1 MRPLHL
7 VLALPVL
14 AAVIVACNRT
24 DGISDAG
31 LPKTPEEVKPLKAGG
46 AAPSAPL
53 KGSDGKETSLKEVAA
68 GKPTVL
74 IFYRGGWCPYCNIH
88 LKELIQVEGELRKI
102 GYQLIALS
110 PENPGDVKGTIDQN
124 ELTYKLFSDVNAENS
139 KAFGLA
145 FSNNGQVLPVPAVYL
160 IDKTGKIVYAHS
172 NPNYTDRLSGGSILK
187 EAKANL

>member
-1 MRPLHL
+1 MHF
-7 VLALPVL
+7 VLSLPVL
-14 AAVIVACNRT
+14 AAVVVACNRT

-31 LPKTPEEVKPLKAGG
+31 LPRSPEEVKPIGKGG
-46 AAPSAPL
+46 QAPSATL
-53 KGSDGKETSLKEVAA
+53 KGSDGKSTSLKEVIS
-68 GKPTVL
+68 GKPTVV

-88 LKELIQVEGELRKI
+88 LKELILVEGELRKI

-124 ELTYKLFSDVNAENS
+124 ELTYKLYSDVNAENS

-160 IDKTGKIVYAHS
+160 IDKSGKIVYAHS